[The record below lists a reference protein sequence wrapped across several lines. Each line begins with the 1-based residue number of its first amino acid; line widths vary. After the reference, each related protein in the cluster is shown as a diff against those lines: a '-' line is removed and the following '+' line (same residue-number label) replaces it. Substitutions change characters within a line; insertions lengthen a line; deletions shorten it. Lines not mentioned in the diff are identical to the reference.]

1 MEPQSNTRET
11 ASTREKSRL
20 EMARQMS
27 GFSSATMLSRIL
39 GYFRDL
45 MIAYTFGGGIWT
57 DAFYAAFRIAN
68 FFRRTLGE
76 GAMNASFVPI
86 LARQRMES
94 PEKGREFLSALW
106 AWLLVL
112 TVAISLVGII
122 LARPVVLAFAY
133 GFTSKPEI
141 LSLTVELTR
150 ILFPHLVFTA
160 MAALCQG
167 ALNVARRFFLP
178 AAAPLSFSVC
188 ILAYLIGLKLGWISL
203 DSPESKV
210 RALAYVAVFGGLL
223 QWVVQ
228 IPALY
233 RAGLGPR
240 LELPR
245 RHPEIFQ
252 VLALMGPSLISMAV
266 DQLDT
271 FVNILCASF
280 LKEGSVTAIYNS
292 SRVMQ
297 LPLALF
303 GVAAAA
309 VSLPQLAEKS
319 QLKRLDEFWQ
329 IVERSI
335 GFLGFLLI
343 PAAVGLAVLDLP
355 IVQTLFQHGRFALAH
370 SLLTKDALFFYSF
383 GLLAYSLNKIFVS
396 SFYALKD
403 AATPVKVNLLQVS
416 LNIVLSL
423 LLMGPMGVG
432 GLALAASISAWV
444 GTSLL
449 FILLRRR
456 LGPHPLGGAAVS
468 LLKSLGAGL
477 GMGAFCLAVRH
488 WGPQAPWAC
497 VSLSVAAAIPL
508 YYGLAVL
515 LDIPERKALHLW
527 KE

>member
-1 MEPQSNTRET
+1 MDSQSNIQ
-11 ASTREKSRL
+11 EKSRL

-27 GFSSATMLSRIL
+27 GFSIATLLSRIL
-39 GYFRDL
+39 GYFRDF

-94 PEKGREFLSALW
+94 REKAREFFSALW
-106 AWLLVL
+106 SWLLVL
-112 TVAISLVGII
+112 TAAISLLGI
-122 LARPVVLAFAY
+122 LTARPLVLAFAY

-150 ILFPHLVFTA
+150 ILFPHLLFTA

-178 AAAPLSFSVC
+178 AAAPLSFSIS
-188 ILAYLIGLKLGWISL
+188 ILVYLIGLQMGWISL
-203 DSPESKV
+203 DSSEAKV

-228 IPALY
+228 VPALY

-240 LELPR
+240 LQLPR

-252 VLALMGPSLISMAV
+252 VLALMGPSLISMAA
-266 DQLDT
+266 DQMDT

-309 VSLPQLAEKS
+309 VSLPQLAEKA
-319 QLKRLDEFWQ
+319 QLRRLDEFWR
-329 IVERSI
+329 ILERAISL
-335 GFLGFLLI
+335 LGFLLF
-343 PAAVGLAVLDLP
+343 PAMVGLAVLDLP
-355 IVQTLFQHGRFALAH
+355 IVQTLFQHGRFALEH
-370 SLLTKDALFFYSF
+370 SLLTRDALFFYSF
-383 GLLAYSLNKIFVS
+383 GLVAYSLSKIFVS

-423 LLMGPMGVG
+423 LLMGPLGVG
-432 GLALAASISAWV
+432 GLALAASISAWI
-444 GTSLL
+444 GAGSL
-449 FILLRRR
+449 FFLLKRRI
-456 LGPHPLGGAAVS
+456 GSHPLREAAVS
-468 LLKSLGAGL
+468 LLKSLGASL
-477 GMGAFCLAVRH
+477 GMGAFCLVIRL

-497 VSLSVAAAIPL
+497 VLVSVAACIPL
-508 YYGLAVL
+508 YYGFAVL

-527 KE
+527 KR